1 MVEHF
6 NEGRGFAGY
15 IRVSSDRV
23 DFERS
28 VAAQKDEIQKFAQ
41 ERGGGPITWYID
53 KGTGIA
59 LPALQSLRAD
69 AGSPESGFDTVLVH
83 SFSRLSRNAAE
94 SCAIMSEFRDLGITL
109 ISVTEP
115 VGYLSTDRYIKSSI
129 QAMNDLSREQHSR
142 DTRRGIAAA
151 RLRRQRD

>member
-1 MVEHF
+1 MVDHF
-6 NEGRGFAGY
+6 EGRGFAGY

-41 ERGGGPITWYID
+41 ERGSGPITWYID

-69 AGSPESGFDTVLVH
+69 AGSPDPGFDTVLMPGLP
-83 SFSRLSRNAAE
+83 S
-94 SCAIMSEFRDLGITL
+94 
-109 ISVTEP
+109 P
-115 VGYLSTDRYIKSSI
+115 VSTRCWCTVSP
-129 QAMNDLSREQHSR
+129 
-142 DTRRGIAAA
+142 G
-151 RLRRQRD
+151 

>member
-1 MVEHF
+1 MVDHF
-6 NEGRGFAGY
+6 EGRGVAGY
-15 IRVSSDRV
+15 IRVSSDKTN
-23 DFERS
+23 FERS

-41 ERGGGPITWYID
+41 EHGSGNITWYID

-69 AGSPESGFDTVLVH
+69 AGSSERGFDCLLVH

-109 ISVTEP
+109 ISVFEP
-115 VGYLSTDRYIKSSI
+115 DGSLPMDRFIKSMI
-129 QAMNDLSREQHSR
+129 QMVNDFYRESQSR
-142 DTRRGIAAA
+142 DIRRGIAAA
-151 RLRRQRD
+151 RLRRQGD

>member
-1 MVEHF
+1 
-6 NEGRGFAGY
+6 
-15 IRVSSDRV
+15 
-23 DFERS
+23 
-28 VAAQKDEIQKFAQ
+28 
-41 ERGGGPITWYID
+41 
-53 KGTGIA
+53 
-59 LPALQSLRAD
+59 
-69 AGSPESGFDTVLVH
+69 
-83 SFSRLSRNAAE
+83 
-94 SCAIMSEFRDLGITL
+94 MSEFRDLGITL